1 MVIAIREEC
10 MVFKLSIQR
19 PPNKP
24 NTVPL
29 PELRPVTHLAVAEGC
44 GGTSLALQYARDIL
58 NDGGRVIWVC
68 EKSPDPGR
76 FSQILCD
83 VSVVSLSRF
92 HMMECGEAIS
102 GGVLTGGKLAER
114 LTPELFVVD
123 DWTPRTGQPDRLAIS
138 AIESITK
145 IIGSSPCNLLI
156 TSALYGD
163 ASGEGEW
170 KTRGQKLLE
179 KIKPSNWRLTIAE
192 GGLQKRLLIVEEDI
206 IQLQINED
214 GFSEI

>member
-1 MVIAIREEC
+1 MVIGITEEC
-10 MVFKLSIQR
+10 MVFKLSIQK
-19 PPNKP
+19 PPNKR

-29 PELRPVTHLAVAEGC
+29 PELPPVTHLAVAEGC
-44 GGTSLALQYARDIL
+44 GGTSLALQYARNTL
-58 NDGGRVIWVC
+58 NGGGRVIWVC

-83 VSVVSLSRF
+83 VDVVSLSKF

-102 GGVLTGGKLAER
+102 GGVLTAGKLAER
-114 LTPELFVVD
+114 LTPQLFVVD

-145 IIGSSPCNLLI
+145 IIGSSQCNLLI
-156 TSALYGD
+156 TSALYSD
-163 ASGEGEW
+163 ASGEEEW
-170 KTRGQKLLE
+170 KTRGKKLLE

-192 GGLQKRLLIVEEDI
+192 GGLQKRILRVEDEI
-206 IQLQINED
+206 IQLQIKDE
-214 GFSEI
+214 GFS

>member
-1 MVIAIREEC
+1 
-10 MVFKLSIQR
+10 
-19 PPNKP
+19 
-24 NTVPL
+24 
-29 PELRPVTHLAVAEGC
+29 
-44 GGTSLALQYARDIL
+44 
-58 NDGGRVIWVC
+58 VC
-68 EKSPDPGR
+68 AKSPDPGR

-83 VSVVSLSRF
+83 VDVVSLSRF

-114 LTPELFVVD
+114 LTPQLFVVD

-145 IIGSSPCNLLI
+145 MLGSSPCNLLI

-170 KTRGQKLLE
+170 KTRGTKLLE
-179 KIKPSNWRLTIAE
+179 KVEPSNWRLTIEE
-192 GGLQKRLLIVEEDI
+192 GGLQKRLLLVEEET